1 MENTLSVLFYLRKS
15 KAQENAPAP
24 IYMRI
29 TVNGSRVDLSTRQV
43 SLADK
48 WDVKHGLIKGPKSET
63 HSVNNILDSLRTK
76 VNKIFTQLET
86 MGKPITAE
94 IIRNTL
100 EGKAINR
107 RSLVEVFKLYNE
119 QLKPKVGHG
128 YAKATLVKYQI
139 TCKKVEDFIR
149 FQFNRSDVFLDELD
163 YQFTVNFELYLKTH
177 DFNIQN
183 TVSKHVTL
191 LKKIINYCLANSW
204 LEKNPFINFKCPYK
218 DPERN
223 FLTNDELETLQKKV
237 MMINRLAVVRDMYVF
252 SCYTGIPFADM
263 ANLIPSDV
271 SIGIDGDKWIIFN
284 RIKNGSRSPVPL
296 LPAALSIIEKYK
308 DYPVNSSKGKLLPM
322 YSNQKVNGYLKEIA
336 AICGID
342 KELTFHTARH
352 TFATTVTLTNGV
364 PIETVSKMLGH
375 TSIKTT
381 QIYSKVVDV
390 KISHDMKVLKE
401 KIAAVKEVKPMAKV
415 VNQ

>member
-1 MENTLSVLFYLRKS
+1 MENTISVLFYLRKS
-15 KAQENAPAP
+15 KAQEKAPAP

-29 TVNGSRVDLSTRQV
+29 TVNGSRVDLATHQF
-43 SLADK
+43 SLSDK

-63 HSVNNILDSLRTK
+63 HTVNNILDNLRAK
-76 VNKIFTQLET
+76 VNRIVIQLET
-86 MGKPITAE
+86 TSKPVTAE
-94 IIRNTL
+94 IIRNIL
-100 EGKAINR
+100 VGKALNR
-107 RSLVEVFKLYNE
+107 RSLVEVFKLFNE

-163 YQFTVNFELYLKTH
+163 YQFTVNFDLYLKTH

-191 LKKIINYCLANSW
+191 LKKIINYCMANNW

-218 DPERN
+218 HPERN
-223 FLTNDELETLQKKV
+223 FLTKDELETLQSKV
-237 MMINRLAVVRDMYVF
+237 MMINRLGVVRDMYVF

-284 RIKNGSRSPVPL
+284 RIKNGNRSPVPL
-296 LPAALSIIEKYK
+296 LPVPLSIIERYK

-322 YSNQKVNGYLKEIA
+322 YSNQKANGYLKEIA
-336 AICGID
+336 DICGID
-342 KELTFHTARH
+342 KNLTFHTARH

-375 TSIKTT
+375 TSIKST
-381 QIYSKVVDV
+381 QIYSKVVDRKV
-390 KISHDMKVLKE
+390 SDDMKVLKD
-401 KIAAVKEVKPMAKV
+401 KIANREPAKGSKV
-415 VNQ
+415 VNM

>member
-1 MENTLSVLFYLRKS
+1 MENSISVLFYLRKS
-15 KAQENAPAP
+15 IIRKKTEAP

-29 TVNGSRVDLSTRQV
+29 TVNGSRVDLSTHQFT
-43 SLADK
+43 LDDK
-48 WDVKHGLIKGPKSET
+48 WDVKHGQVKGPKSET
-63 HSVNNILDSLRTK
+63 HTVNNTLDNLRSK

-100 EGKAINR
+100 EGKSINR
-107 RSLVEVFKLYNE
+107 RSLVEAFKLYNE

-128 YAKATLVKYQI
+128 YAKATLVKYQV
-139 TCKKVEDFIR
+139 TCNKVEDFIR
-149 FQFNRSDVFLDELD
+149 FQYNRSDVFLDELD

-191 LKKIINYCLANSW
+191 LKKIINYCLANNW

-218 DPERN
+218 DPERH
-223 FLTNDELETLQKKV
+223 FLTKDELETLQSKA

-263 ANLIPSDV
+263 ENLIPSDV

-284 RIKNGSRSPVPL
+284 RIKKWQSFPCSLVAGSP
-296 LPAALSIIEKYK
+296 
-308 DYPVNSSKGKLLPM
+308 
-322 YSNQKVNGYLKEIA
+322 
-336 AICGID
+336 
-342 KELTFHTARH
+342 
-352 TFATTVTLTNGV
+352 
-364 PIETVSKMLGH
+364 
-375 TSIKTT
+375 
-381 QIYSKVVDV
+381 
-390 KISHDMKVLKE
+390 
-401 KIAAVKEVKPMAKV
+401 
-415 VNQ
+415 